1 MRIIKELIY
10 GYILNKNLISMLLRL
25 CKTYELRIVPMKW
38 WNIKCL
44 KWVVDETGLCGLNK
58 NILQPNRLHI
68 I

>member
-1 MRIIKELIY
+1 
-10 GYILNKNLISMLLRL
+10 MLLRL

-38 WNIKCL
+38 WNIKCI